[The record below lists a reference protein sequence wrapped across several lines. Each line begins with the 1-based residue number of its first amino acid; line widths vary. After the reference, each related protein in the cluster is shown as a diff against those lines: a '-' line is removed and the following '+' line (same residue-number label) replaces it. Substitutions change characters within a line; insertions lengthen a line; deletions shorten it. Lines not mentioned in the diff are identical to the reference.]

1 MLRTRLEYEQFVA
14 FTNRVSKGTSM
25 KSRQSPVV
33 SARKRPQQERS
44 TRLVADILEAA
55 VRVLVREG
63 APRFTAARVAEAA
76 GVSVGSLYQ
85 YFPNKEAMLFRLQ
98 TEEWARTRA
107 LVGGILNDK
116 THPAPDRLRA
126 TVRTFF
132 DTEYEE
138 AAFRTALEDAAPLY
152 RDSPEAQAQKDAA
165 MNIAIAFMDEAL
177 PDLGPDRRS
186 LAAEVL
192 ITTMSKVGEAVSIKA
207 QSQAEVNRWSAEIAD
222 MLCAYI
228 GQLALQPSR

>member
-1 MLRTRLEYEQFVA
+1 M
-14 FTNRVSKGTSM
+14 
-25 KSRQSPVV
+25 
-33 SARKRPQQERS
+33 
-44 TRLVADILEAA
+44 
-55 VRVLVREG
+55 REG

>member
-1 MLRTRLEYEQFVA
+1 
-14 FTNRVSKGTSM
+14 M
-25 KSRQSPVV
+25 KNRQSPVV

-85 YFPNKEAMLFRLQ
+85 YFPNKEAMLFQLQ

-107 LVGGILNDK
+107 LVGNILDDQ
-116 THPAPDRLRA
+116 TRPPLDRLRSA
-126 TVRTFF
+126 VAKFF
-132 DTEYEE
+132 ETEYEE

-152 RDSPEAQAQKDAA
+152 RNSPEAQEQRDAA
-165 MNIAIAFMDEAL
+165 MRIAVAFMDEAL
-177 PDLGPDRRS
+177 PKLGAERRL

-192 ITTMSKVGEAVSIKA
+192 ITTMSKVGETVSINAKSRA
-207 QSQAEVNRWSAEIAD
+207 DVDRWSAEVGG

-228 GQLALQPSR
+228 RQLA